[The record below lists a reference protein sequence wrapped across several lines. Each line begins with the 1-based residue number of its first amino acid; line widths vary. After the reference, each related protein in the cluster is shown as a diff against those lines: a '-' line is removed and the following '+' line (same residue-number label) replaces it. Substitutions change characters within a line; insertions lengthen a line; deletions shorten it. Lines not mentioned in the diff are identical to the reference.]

1 MQRKS
6 SKQELI
12 EALNKV
18 NEPELARAVQELSTN
33 DLNTVIERL
42 NAEILRARKISDRV
56 VEDFRTFAGRLT
68 MQGVDIMLV
77 SAGLFRFADELM
89 EDVRHAGASTI
100 KPDTRYKEVSHMLEQ
115 TGYFQEIIKYIKR
128 GSYGNGSTK

>member
-1 MQRKS
+1 MQKKT
-6 SKQELI
+6 SKQQLI
-12 EALNKV
+12 EALLKV
-18 NEPELARAVQELSTN
+18 NEPELAQAVQELSTN

-42 NAEILRARKISDRV
+42 NAEIIRARKISDKV
-56 VEDFRTFAGRLT
+56 VEDFRTFAGHLA
-68 MQGVDIMLV
+68 MQGIDIMLV

-100 KPDTRYKEVSHMLEQ
+100 KPDTPYKEVSHMLEQ

-128 GSYGNGSTK
+128 GNYGNGSTK